1 MSSSSGI
8 RRRNVASAGDDGDSK
23 AMKALETLKRFDVY
37 TKVHD
42 DYVQKSQAGGAVTMV
57 TSFILALLFWIEL
70 NEFCNVEVADSI
82 SVDTRINQK
91 LPIGLNVTFP
101 HLRCDEISVDTVDSA
116 GDNQVNVH
124 GGLDK
129 ISLDAIGRQAAAEKA
144 PEPGECL
151 SCMEAADEQHKCCNT
166 CQ

>member
-1 MSSSSGI
+1 MSSGI
-8 RRRNVASAGDDGDSK
+8 RRRNVPASDGAGESTT
-23 AMKALETLKRFDVY
+23 MKALETLKQFDVY
-37 TKVHD
+37 TKVHE

-57 TSFILALLFWIEL
+57 TSLILALLFWIEL
-70 NEFCNVEVADSI
+70 NEFCSVEVADSI

-124 GGLDK
+124 EDWTNCRLTPWAERWASTRLR
-129 ISLDAIGRQAAAEKA
+129 SLEIASRA
-144 PEPGECL
+144 
-151 SCMEAADEQHKCCNT
+151 
-166 CQ
+166 